1 MIEIF
6 QTLVVVSL
14 IASGIYVFAMGY
26 YFHKNR
32 GFFWEGI
39 TCFCMAICINIAYN
53 LGSFA
58 TYTEHVF
65 MGLSH
70 NVFLCFCV
78 LVNLGLNRH
87 SGYVLTDTKQPGTF
101 EHVYEIL
108 SIIMLAAVFAVPAS
122 HVQAAYYVTIGSMLI
137 LCFYNF
143 LRSMRIARHCSPP
156 FYLNATGEALL
167 FVRALLSFIDSFGYE
182 AVAIAK
188 LSLVELYL
196 IIMIL
201 MFSAVYRLSIK
212 STKALSNSLAETI
225 TTINHSS
232 NALLCTQ
239 MKSDFLYA
247 SLELISRKCDEDP
260 WTAEDLTISLS
271 KYLRHTLNFQ
281 QLKGIVPLSNEIEL
295 TKAYIAIERERH
307 PNITFDY
314 NLPNPIPDFHIPPLS
329 IQPLV
334 ENAIEHAFL
343 PDAKDAHISIT
354 ISDFK
359 DYYHID
365 VSDNGVGMDEDYA
378 NALTDSLHDSARIG
392 VYSIHTRLSNLFGK
406 GLVIQSAPGVGSSI
420 SFVVPPNALDYVK
433 EAANE

>member
-14 IASGIYVFAMGY
+14 IASAIYEFAMGY

-39 TCFCMAICINIAYN
+39 TCFCMALNINLAYN
-53 LGSFA
+53 LADFSS
-58 TYTEHVF
+58 YTASPVTV
-65 MGLSH
+65 LSY
-70 NVFLCFCV
+70 NIYLASYV
-78 LVNLGLNRH
+78 LVVIGLNNH
-87 SGYVLTDTKQPGTF
+87 SGYVLTSTKHPGTF
-101 EHVYEIL
+101 EHVYN
-108 SIIMLAAVFAVPAS
+108 IISLIVLAIVLAIPENHIQV
-122 HVQAAYYVTIGSMLI
+122 AYYIVIFLQLI
-137 LCFYNF
+137 LCFINF
-143 LRSMRIARHCSPP
+143 LRSCKLAKENRATLYI
-156 FYLNATGEALL
+156 NAVGEGLL
-167 FVRALLSFIDSFGYE
+167 LVRAALSLIDSMGFE
-182 AVAIAK
+182 AVAFVK
-188 LSLVELYL
+188 LFSAEAYVVL
-196 IIMIL
+196 MIL
-201 MFSAVYRLSIK
+201 MFSAIYRTSIK
-212 STKALSNSLAETI
+212 STKALSNSLQETI

-239 MKSDFLYA
+239 MKSDFLYT
-247 SLELISRKCDEDP
+247 SLSLISKKCDEDP
-260 WTAEDLTISLS
+260 WVAEDLTISLS

-314 NLPNPIPDFHIPPLS
+314 NFPNPIPDFHIPPLS

-343 PDAKDAHISIT
+343 PDSKDPHISIT

-359 DYYHID
+359 EYYHID

-378 NALTDSLHDSARIG
+378 NGLTDSLHDSARIG
-392 VYSIHTRLSNLFGK
+392 VYSIHTRLQGLFGK